1 MLPSLQL
8 RRVVMLLDGTRDAG
22 ELLDAVVA
30 TTPPAERE
38 SLTSDSVQQRPQLL
52 AENALL
58 VE

>member
-8 RRVVMLLDGTRDAG
+8 LCLVMLLDGTRDAG
-22 ELLDAVVA
+22 ELLDALVA
-30 TTPPAERE
+30 TRSPAERE
-38 SLTSDSVQQRPQLL
+38 SLTSDSVQRRPQLL